1 MEGERKSPL
10 TESENSVRDFV
21 KKHVGSIN
29 ILRGGWPDFI
39 VRSTPHVAVEVKR
52 GTDDLSIAQGKI
64 AKLLL
69 ESGIRY
75 YVIRVLHDGSFE
87 IVELGGHG
95 RVTEE
100 EFVRAVEGTP
110 VPSATERGAAT
121 RARVKS
127 VLLKYARDQNV
138 EPTLRKSKS
147 DLAHESGVSLGTFNR
162 HRSIVEREAL
172 LTAFGRKSIHR
183 L

>member
-1 MEGERKSPL
+1 METERKSSL
-10 TESENSVRDFV
+10 TESEISVRDFI
-21 KKHVGSIN
+21 KKHAGSIN

-39 VRSTPHVAVEVKR
+39 DRSIPHAAVEVKR
-52 GTDDLSIAQGKI
+52 GTDDLSNAQRKI

-75 YVIRVLHDGSFE
+75 YIVRVLRDGSFE

-100 EFVRAVEGTP
+100 EFVRAVRGTQAP
-110 VPSATERGAAT
+110 PATQRGAAT

-127 VLLKYARDQNV
+127 VLLKHARDQNV

-147 DLAHESGVSLGTFNR
+147 DLAHESGVSLDTFNR
-162 HRSIVEREAL
+162 HGRLLEREAL
-172 LTAFGRKSIHR
+172 LTACDRKPVHR